1 MKTVLTI
8 AGTDPSGGAG
18 LHADLKTFCAH
29 GVYGMGAVTAVVAQ
43 NTCGVFEYDSVR
55 PALLAAQLDAVFS
68 DIVPDAVKIGMLPDT
83 TSIETVAAA
92 LEKWQAGRV
101 ILDPVM
107 VSTSEHRLQRDDA
120 AGVMANRLF
129 PLCELITPNLAEAEK
144 LCGFPVV
151 TRADIEQ
158 AAEFI
163 YKKHG
168 VAVLV
173 TGGHLKDSC
182 DDYLFDREGKCWFPG
197 KPIGTKNTHGTGCTL
212 SAAIAANRA
221 TGESLRDA
229 IQHAKQYVLRA
240 LSQELNLGKGNG
252 PLDHC
257 SVDSN
262 GR

>member
-43 NTCGVFEYDSVR
+43 NTCGVLEYDVVR

-107 VSTSEHRLQRDDA
+107 VSTSEHRLQRDEA

-151 TRADIEQ
+151 CRTDVEH
-158 AAEFI
+158 AAKFI
-163 YKKHG
+163 FDTHG
-168 VAVLV
+168 VPVLI

-182 DDYLFDREGKCWFPG
+182 DDLLFDAEGLVWFPG
-197 KPIGTKNTHGTGCTL
+197 EQIATKNTHGTGCTL

-221 TGESLRDA
+221 QGESLHSAVRK
-229 IQHAKQYVLRA
+229 AKHYVHRA
-240 LSQELNLGKGNG
+240 LSQGLNLGKGNG
-252 PLDHC
+252 PIDHC
-257 SVDSN
+257 SAASN

>member
-29 GVYGMGAVTAVVAQ
+29 GVYGMGVITAVVAQ
-43 NTCGVFEYDSVR
+43 NTCGVLEYDTVR
-55 PALLAAQLDAVFS
+55 PGLLAAQLDAVFS
-68 DIVPDAVKIGMLPDT
+68 DIFPDAVKIGMLPDT
-83 TSIETVAAA
+83 ASMETVTTA
-92 LEKWQAGRV
+92 LEKWQARRV

-107 VSTSEHRLQRDDA
+107 VSTSEHRLQRADA
-120 AGVMANRLF
+120 AAAMADRLF
-129 PLCELITPNLAEAEK
+129 PLCELITPNLAETEK
-144 LCGFPVV
+144 LCGVPVA
-151 TRADIEQ
+151 TRTEMEQ
-158 AAEFI
+158 AAEFLH
-163 YKKHG
+163 KKHG
-168 VAVLV
+168 VPVLI

-182 DDYLFDREGKCWFPG
+182 DDLLFDREGKCWFPG
-197 KPIGTKNTHGTGCTL
+197 KLIGTKNTHGTGCTL

-221 TGESLRDA
+221 TGERLRDA

-240 LSQELNLGKGNG
+240 LSQGLNLGKGTG

-257 SVDSN
+257 SVDSS